1 MSSLGGK
8 NLPPDRAQLE
18 QLSTEELKEI
28 IRADA
33 ESTSGNDED
42 FIFTVLEVIE
52 EREKRQP
59 DYRPPDLDA
68 AWERFQRYY
77 NTPDGVG
84 HSLFPAE
91 EAQEEISVL
100 PEKDLPM
107 GRPARKWI
115 VAVAAVIAALFAGAF
130 TAQAAGIDIGGIF
143 ARWTD
148 DVFFFE
154 VPPTETLG
162 QADPSK
168 DQGEYDPG
176 ARLIPAW
183 VPEGFE
189 AGDQIVNDF
198 GTFTEIYQTYHAG
211 NGESFIIIAFTY
223 ENTSYISQNQFEK
236 NDADVVQN
244 IYNGEKI
251 YLFSNSENNAAVYWG
266 ESIEVSVIG
275 KLSFDELMQVFN
287 SMGEDP
293 L

>member
-1 MSSLGGK
+1 MGGK
-8 NLPPDRAQLE
+8 NLPPNRAQLE

-52 EREKRQP
+52 EREKQQP

-148 DVFFFE
+148 DIFHFE
-154 VPPTETLG
+154 GSAVSANHTPEWAVAMIK
-162 QADPSK
+162 QCADF
-168 DQGEYDPG
+168 G
-176 ARLIPAW
+176 LIPID
-183 VPEGFE
+183 VPDNYE
-189 AGDQIVNDF
+189 AGMLTSTDTGAWQEVHQIFSSAD
-198 GTFTEIYQTYHAG
+198 GTSFSVRIRLYSSTEFIYHYWVEKSNQDVEEY
-211 NGESFIIIAFTY
+211 ESCRGI
-223 ENTSYISQNQFEK
+223 
-236 NDADVVQN
+236 V
-244 IYNGEKI
+244 
-251 YLFSNSENNAAVYWG
+251 YLFSNLNEHNAVMQEGLA
-266 ESIEVSVIG
+266 EVSITGNVSG
-275 KLSFDELMQVFN
+275 DEMKSLFD
-287 SMGEDP
+287 SIK
-293 L
+293 